1 VVTCEHVVRGAGS
14 EPITLGWQGQE
25 GFAQAELVRVLPA
38 YDLALLRFSPPEHV
52 DLPWVWLD
60 ADLRVGDR
68 LYTFGYPERDYDQG
82 RPATVEMEG
91 FLEGRFLL
99 LKQGQLQPG
108 MSGGPLLN
116 LRTGRV
122 CAMAKFTRDQ
132 HTDLGGGGVQGRV
145 ILEQLPEL
153 GEGQAAFSRGDRRWP
168 GLPELSQNSP
178 GPGGQT
184 VLGGHATQVN
194 QPIGPTFTGPMTGN
208 TIHIY
213 PPGSSSG
220 GDRPDP
226 DPEVFLVSMAANPFF
241 TGRETLLTDIH
252 RTLGKWR
259 KAAIYGLG
267 GLGKT
272 ETARAYVERHR
283 ADYRQVFWVRASTLE
298 EVFLGY
304 SDMARALA
312 LPEADQPNQPAIAAA
327 VKGWLESPDHHR
339 WLLVIDNADDLKTL
353 QPHLPLQ
360 GMGHL
365 LFTTRAHAP
374 GPIAQGLEV
383 TKMGPEEGATFLLR
397 RARRIEPGAELTAA
411 TAADQD
417 LARQLV
423 MATDGL
429 PLALDQAGAFI
440 EDRDDS
446 LGEYLGLFE
455 TEKAALL
462 QERGELAGDHPSVWV
477 TFSLAFAKVA
487 EANPASADLVRVCA
501 FLAPDAIPEELFHQG
516 AAMLGDCLG
525 ALADQPLQRTKA
537 MGEASRFSLISRN
550 PDTQTLSI
558 HRLVQTVVRAELDAD
573 SQRQWAERVVN
584 GVTEVFPN
592 ADYENWGACDRLI
605 SQALAAI
612 QLVVDYGIKTE
623 TSALL
628 LNQTGYYFHQ
638 KGLYSEAEPLYQ
650 QALELYQELLGK
662 RHPQVATSL
671 NNLALLYANQGRYE
685 AAEPLYQQA
694 LELYQ
699 ELLGKRHPQ
708 VALSLN
714 NLTALYAN
722 QGRYDEAEP
731 LHQQAL
737 ELWRELL
744 GERHPD
750 VATSLNNLA
759 RLYDSQGRYDEA
771 EPLYQQALELNR
783 ELLGD
788 RHPDVA
794 QSLNNL
800 AELYRA
806 QGRYA
811 EAEPLYHQALELR
824 RELLG
829 DLHPDVAQSLN
840 NLAELYRAQGRY
852 AEAEP
857 LYHQALELRRELL
870 GDRHPQVAGSL
881 FNLGGLRYNQG
892 RYPEAL
898 DLFLEAEAIFLNT
911 LGADHPH
918 TQALQSWL
926 AVTRAALEE

>member
-1 VVTCEHVVRGAGS
+1 
-14 EPITLGWQGQE
+14 
-25 GFAQAELVRVLPA
+25 
-38 YDLALLRFSPPEHV
+38 
-52 DLPWVWLD
+52 
-60 ADLRVGDR
+60 
-68 LYTFGYPERDYDQG
+68 
-82 RPATVEMEG
+82 
-91 FLEGRFLL
+91 
-99 LKQGQLQPG
+99 
-108 MSGGPLLN
+108 
-116 LRTGRV
+116 
-122 CAMAKFTRDQ
+122 
-132 HTDLGGGGVQGRV
+132 
-145 ILEQLPEL
+145 
-153 GEGQAAFSRGDRRWP
+153 
-168 GLPELSQNSP
+168 
-178 GPGGQT
+178 
-184 VLGGHATQVN
+184 
-194 QPIGPTFTGPMTGN
+194 
-208 TIHIY
+208 
-213 PPGSSSG
+213 
-220 GDRPDP
+220 
-226 DPEVFLVSMAANPFF
+226 VFLVSMAANPFF

-252 RTLGKWR
+252 RTLGER
-259 KAAIYGLG
+259 GRAAVFGLG

-365 LFTTRAHAP
+365 LFTTRAHAL

-612 QLVVDYGIKTE
+612 QLLVDYGIKSE

-628 LNQTGYYFHQ
+628 FSRTGYYFHQ
-638 KGLYSEAEPLYQ
+638 KGLYSEAEPLSH
-650 QALELYQELLGK
+650 QALALYRELLGE

-671 NNLALLYANQGRYE
+671 NNLA
-685 AAEPLYQQA
+685 
-694 LELYQ
+694 
-699 ELLGKRHPQ
+699 
-708 VALSLN
+708 
-714 NLTALYAN
+714 
-722 QGRYDEAEP
+722 
-731 LHQQAL
+731 
-737 ELWRELL
+737 
-744 GERHPD
+744 
-750 VATSLNNLA
+750 
-759 RLYDSQGRYDEA
+759 
-771 EPLYQQALELNR
+771 
-783 ELLGD
+783 
-788 RHPDVA
+788 
-794 QSLNNL
+794 
-800 AELYRA
+800 ELYRV

-811 EAEPLYHQALELR
+811 EAEPLYIQALELR
-824 RELLG
+824 RELLSER
-829 DLHPDVAQSLN
+829 HPD
-840 NLAELYRAQGRY
+840 
-852 AEAEP
+852 
-857 LYHQALELRRELL
+857 
-870 GDRHPQVAGSL
+870 VAGSL
-881 FNLGGLRYNQG
+881 FNLGALRYNQG

-898 DLFLEAEAIFLNT
+898 DLFLEAETIFLTT

-918 TQALQSWL
+918 TQALQGWL
-926 AVTRAALEE
+926 ERRYRIKKRIHFQELSDN